1 MKKEFE
7 ILGIK
12 PKGTLKIP
20 LYSSAV
26 SAGFPSPADDYIEKH
41 IDLNE
46 ELIDNATATICI
58 RVNGTS
64 MVNANIYSGDVLIV
78 DRSKEPKNNNIVVG
92 VINGDFTVKRIS
104 KTKDGL
110 YLMSENKDYKPIK
123 ITEEMDFKVVG
134 VVTYIIHKT

>member
-1 MKKEFE
+1 MKKELE

-12 PKGTLKIP
+12 PKGTVKIP

-58 RVNGTS
+58 SVNGTS

-78 DRSKEPKNNNIVVG
+78 DRSREPKNNNIVVG

-104 KTKDGL
+104 KTKDSL
-110 YLMSENKDYKPIK
+110 YMMPENKDYKPIK
-123 ITEEMDFKVVG
+123 ITEEMDFKVIG
-134 VVTYIIHKT
+134 VVTYIIHKA